1 MKAACVSTYM
11 DFVTSTIEQMSTPSS
26 SSTTSS
32 PLGATS
38 AVSRELKQQQLQQ
51 QQQPDEETAEL
62 QLDEVEALTAIF
74 PDEFILLSAD
84 HPITFRI
91 NLEASE
97 VGIWPPHPIAL
108 EFRYPYNYPQC
119 AFLPEIRLE
128 HDNNVM
134 EFSSAQSDAAMAAML
149 EAARA
154 EEGMPCVMT
163 IVYAA
168 REFFESGAM
177 ANTTTLTTAAA
188 AGGGESI
195 DSNDSLNDEN
205 ENDDEDDDET
215 SDSMPNALLR
225 SASPERIQECNLQGL
240 QIAESILKEFAA
252 ATSNRTSNGG
262 KGGQWTYTIGL
273 VGKPSAGKS
282 TFFNAATAFAR
293 QRDDKES
300 ALGGATMAPH
310 PFTTIDP
317 NIGFC
322 LVPAPT
328 GSCPEDDYSGGA
340 CVAKQLNVGCTH
352 GRDNKGRRLIPV
364 LLKDVAGL
372 VPGAYQG
379 RGRGNKF
386 LNDLTDAD
394 ALIHVLDASG
404 TADVEGNDLGMEQDG
419 QPSSAASHPL
429 NDMSWIRSELI
440 EWVLSNLL
448 HKWVTVKRKGR
459 EKLSGMLSGYG
470 QTQWVTWK
478 ILDAVEKYLEREE
491 QRGHTLDQL
500 DEWDEGDVHRL
511 VSAFLGVRFPMAL
524 AMNKCDLPTSKV
536 HVRDIQD
543 ALPIHGA
550 FAAVPLSA
558 RSEMS
563 FLRRH
568 LEAALGISSTTSKP
582 DEDEQVL
589 EGVWQCL
596 QAAVKLREP
605 VLVFP
610 VLDFVDYTPL
620 PGLCRH
626 ATGDPSLPSLGMIAC
641 LQAAGGSKPTLWDTQ
656 QRCYT
661 APSKNIKKASSS
673 GAVAALRD
681 CLIMKPGSTAED
693 VFVVLKR
700 LGALSGEFVRAEAA
714 GAIGV
719 PSRPIAKHLVMSK
732 NDRIIKIMTSKRSA
746 WQQNYK

>member
-1 MKAACVSTYM
+1 MKAPCVNAYM
-11 DFVTSTIEQMSTPSS
+11 DFIESSIERGHPSS
-26 SSTTSS
+26 SSTTRSQVETE
-32 PLGATS
+32 P
-38 AVSRELKQQQLQQ
+38 AVSSEQQLQQ
-51 QQQPDEETAEL
+51 HLEPDEETAEL
-62 QLDEVEALTAIF
+62 QRDEVEALTAIF
-74 PDEFILLSAD
+74 PDEFTLLSRD

-91 NLEASE
+91 NLVASE
-97 VGIWPPHPIAL
+97 EGIWPPQPIAL
-108 EFRYPYNYPQC
+108 EFKFPHDYPQC
-119 AFLPEIRLE
+119 AYLPKIHLE
-128 HDNNVM
+128 HENNVM
-134 EFSSAQSDAAMAAML
+134 EFSSAQSDAVMDAILDAAK
-149 EAARA
+149 A
-154 EEGMPCVMT
+154 EEGMPCVMS

-168 REFFESGAM
+168 RAFFESGAM
-177 ANTTTLTTAAA
+177 ATTAAWTNA
-188 AGGGESI
+188 AIGGESI
-195 DSNDSLNDEN
+195 ESNESLDDEN
-205 ENDDEDDDET
+205 DVDDEET
-215 SDSMPNALLR
+215 SSSTPNALLR

-240 QIAESILKEFAA
+240 QIAVSLLREFAV
-252 ATSNRTSNGG
+252 ATSNRSSDSG
-262 KGGQWTYTIGL
+262 KGGHWTYTVGL

-322 LVPAPT
+322 LVPAPE
-328 GSCPEDDYSGGA
+328 GSCPEDDYIAGA
-340 CVAKQLNVGCTH
+340 GVAPSAKHLDVGCTH

-386 LNDLTDAD
+386 LNDLTDSD
-394 ALIHVLDASG
+394 VLIHVLDASG
-404 TADVEGNDLGMEQDG
+404 TADVEGNDLGTEADG
-419 QPSSAASHPL
+419 KPSSAASHPL
-429 NDMSWIRSELI
+429 SDMSWIRSELI
-440 EWVLSNLL
+440 EWVFSNLL

-459 EKLSGMLSGYG
+459 EKLTGMLSGYG

-478 ILDAVEKYLEREE
+478 ILDAVEKHLEQEE

-536 HVRDIQD
+536 HVRDIQE

-550 FAAVPLSA
+550 FTAVPLSA
-558 RSEMS
+558 RSEMN

-568 LEAALGISSTTSKP
+568 LEATLGIASTSKTDG
-582 DEDEQVL
+582 DEKVP
-589 EGVWQCL
+589 EGVWQCM
-596 QAAVKLREP
+596 QSAVTLREP

-641 LQAAGGSKPTLWDTQ
+641 LQAAGGSKPTLWDAQ
-656 QRCYT
+656 QGSY
-661 APSKNIKKASSS
+661 AVPSKNNKKTSS
-673 GAVAALRD
+673 GGAAVAAALRD
-681 CLIMKPGSTAED
+681 CLVMKPWSTAEG

-714 GAIGV
+714 GAIGA
-719 PSRPIAKHLVMSK
+719 PSRPIPKHQVMSK